1 MHKSNLTFK
10 KDPAVGRARRRWRLS
25 AGVAIA
31 GTSLIA
37 MPVAAPIP
45 HVQVRDV
52 RLTSGD
58 GADSPLGDGTALVMG
73 GSGIPIPPERYV
85 EAADTLYLQPRDF
98 TGTPQALDTPEGF
111 YPTTG
116 VNSLTA
122 DASEAQGAQI
132 LDGAITGQIA
142 GGNVDAA
149 NPVVVFGYSQSS
161 AMSTFTMQQL
171 QAQGVPSN
179 DVHFVLVGDTAAP
192 NGGLLERFADPSVP
206 SFGITF
212 GNPTPADLYPTDI
225 YTLEYDGFADF
236 PQYPIDPL
244 SDLNA
249 FAGMIYEHLTYLNLD
264 PGQIANAIPL
274 VTTGA
279 TLTDYFM
286 IPVGDLPLLDP
297 LRLIPFV
304 GNPLADLLQPDMT
317 VLVNLGYGSITD
329 GWSQGPA
336 NVPTP
341 FDLFPTNINWS
352 DVLTAL
358 VNGVPQGIHA
368 AIADLEN
375 PDNYQIPSLLDNPT
389 LAPLVDAAYT
399 SGLIDTLQPT
409 SQELTQALLG
419 GSFPVSDATLLS
431 PPADLINDFT
441 STLSADYAALLPIA
455 DTINALTTTL
465 PAFDASLFTDQ
476 LDAGNLLGAIGD
488 PIAADIAL
496 IPFAIFLGAG
506 PITDAVEGTLLNIAH
521 LIP

>member
-1 MHKSNLTFK
+1 
-10 KDPAVGRARRRWRLS
+10 
-25 AGVAIA
+25 
-31 GTSLIA
+31 
-37 MPVAAPIP
+37 
-45 HVQVRDV
+45 
-52 RLTSGD
+52 
-58 GADSPLGDGTALVMG
+58 MG
-73 GSGIPIPPERYV
+73 GSGIPIPPQSYV
-85 EAADTLYLQPRDF
+85 DAADKLYLQPLHF
-98 TGTPQALDTPEGF
+98 TGTPHALDTPEGF

-122 DASEAQGAQI
+122 DASEAQGAKI
-132 LDGAITGQIA
+132 LDGAITGQLPA
-142 GGNVDAA
+142 GNVNAA
-149 NPVVVFGYSQSS
+149 DPVVVFGYSQS
-161 AMSTFTMQQL
+161 AALSTFTMQQL
-171 QAQGVPSN
+171 QAQGVPSD

-192 NGGLLERFADPSVP
+192 NGGLLERFVLPGNELSVP

-212 GNPTPADLYPTDI
+212 GDPTPADLYPTDV

-236 PQYPIDPL
+236 PQYPINPL

-264 PGQIANAIPL
+264 PSQIENAIPL
-274 VTTGA
+274 ATTGN

-286 IPVGDLPLLDP
+286 IPVQDLPLLDP

-304 GNPLADLLQPDMT
+304 GNPLADLLQPDMK

-341 FDLFPTNINWS
+341 FDLFPTDLNGS

-358 VNGVPQGIHA
+358 ANGVPQGIQA

-375 PDNYQIPSLLDNPT
+375 PDNYQIPQLLDNPT

-409 SQELTQALLG
+409 AQQLTQALLG
-419 GSFPVSDATLLS
+419 GNFPLSDATLLS
-431 PPADLINDFT
+431 PPTDLVNDFT
-441 STLSADYAALLPIA
+441 STISADYAALLPIA
-455 DTINALTTTL
+455 DTINVLTTTV
-465 PAFDASLFTDQ
+465 PAYDASLFVDQ
-476 LDAGNLLGAIGD
+476 LEAGNLLGAIGD
-488 PIAADIAL
+488 PIAADVAM
-496 IPFAIFLGAG
+496 IPFAVFLGAG
-506 PITDAVEGTLLNIAH
+506 PIADAVEGTLLNIAN

>member
-1 MHKSNLTFK
+1 M
-10 KDPAVGRARRRWRLS
+10 GRARRRCCLG
-25 AGVAIA
+25 AGAAIA
-31 GTSLIA
+31 GASLIA
-37 MPVAAPIP
+37 APVPSPAPHIEM
-45 HVQVRDV
+45 RDV
-52 RLTSGD
+52 QFTSGD

-73 GSGIPIPPERYV
+73 GSSIPIPPQSYV
-85 EAADTLYLQPRDF
+85 NAADTLYLQPRDF

-132 LDGAITGQIA
+132 LNGAITGQIA
-142 GGNVDAA
+142 DGNVDAA

-161 AMSTFTMQQL
+161 ALSTMTMEQL
-171 QAQGVPSN
+171 WNQGVPSD

-192 NGGLLERFADPSVP
+192 NGGLLERFTDLSVP

-212 GNPTPADLYPTDI
+212 GNPTPDDLYPTDV

-249 FAGMIYEHLTYLNLD
+249 FAGMIYEHLTYLDLD
-264 PGQIANAIPL
+264 PGQIQNAIPL
-274 VTTGA
+274 ETTGDS
-279 TLTDYFM
+279 LTDYYM
-286 IPVGDLPLLDP
+286 IGVQDLPLLDP

-304 GNPLADLLQPDMT
+304 GNPLADLLQPDVT

-336 NVPTP
+336 NVATP
-341 FDLFPTNINWS
+341 FELFPTDLNWS
-352 DVLTAL
+352 DVFTAL
-358 VNGVPQGIHA
+358 LNGVPQGIEA

-389 LAPLVDAAYT
+389 LAPLVDAAFT

-409 SQELTQALLG
+409 PEQLTQALLG
-419 GSFPVSDATLLS
+419 GNFPLSDATLLS
-431 PPADLINDFT
+431 PPTDLVNDFT
-441 STLSADYAALLPIA
+441 STISADYAALLPIA
-455 DTINALTTTL
+455 DTINALTTTM
-465 PAFDASLFTDQ
+465 PAYDASLFVDQ
-476 LDAGNLLGAIGD
+476 LEAGNLLGAIGD
-488 PIAADIAL
+488 PIAADVAL

-506 PITDAVEGTLLNIAH
+506 PITDAVEGTLLNIAN

>member
-1 MHKSNLTFK
+1 M
-10 KDPAVGRARRRWRLS
+10 RRPRGRWRLS

-31 GTSLIA
+31 ATSLIGVS
-37 MPVAAPIP
+37 VAAAPRA
-45 HVQVRDV
+45 VQVHDV

-58 GADSPLGDGTALVMG
+58 GADSALGDGTALVIG
-73 GSGIPIPPERYV
+73 GSSIPIPPERYV
-85 EAADTLYLQPRDF
+85 DAATALYLRPRDF

-122 DASEAQGAQI
+122 DVSEAQGAQI

-142 GGNVDAA
+142 SGNVDAA

-161 AMSTFTMQQL
+161 AMSTFTMGQL
-171 QAQGVPSN
+171 QDQGVPSD

-192 NGGLLERFADPSVP
+192 NGGLLERFDLPGSPSSDLTVP

-212 GNPTPADLYPTDI
+212 GNPTPADFYPTDI

-249 FAGMIYEHLTYLNLD
+249 FAGMIYEHLTYLDLD
-264 PGQIANAIPL
+264 PTQIANAIPL
-274 VTTGA
+274 ETTGD
-279 TLTDYFM
+279 TLTDYYM

-336 NVPTP
+336 NIPTP
-341 FDLFPTNINWS
+341 FDLFPTDLNWS

-358 VNGVPQGIHA
+358 VNGAGQGIQA

-399 SGLIDTLQPT
+399 SGLINTLQPT

-419 GSFPVSDATLLS
+419 GSFPISDTTLLS
-431 PPADLINDFT
+431 PLADLINDFS
-441 STLSADYAALLPIA
+441 STLSADYGALLPIA

-506 PITDAVEGTLLNIAH
+506 PISDAVEGTLLNITN

>member
-1 MHKSNLTFK
+1 V
-10 KDPAVGRARRRWRLS
+10 ARAPRRCCLG
-25 AGVAIA
+25 AGAAIA
-31 GTSLIA
+31 GASLIA
-37 MPVAAPIP
+37 APVLSPAPHIEM
-45 HVQVRDV
+45 RDV
-52 RLTSGD
+52 QLTSGD
-58 GADSPLGDGTALVMG
+58 GAGSPLGDGTALVMG
-73 GSGIPIPPERYV
+73 GSSIPIPPQSYV
-85 EAADTLYLQPRDF
+85 NAADTLYLQPRDF

-132 LDGAITGQIA
+132 LNGAITGQIA
-142 GGNVDAA
+142 DGNVDAA

-161 AMSTFTMQQL
+161 ALSTMTMEQL
-171 QAQGVPSN
+171 WNQGVPSD

-192 NGGLLERFADPSVP
+192 NGGLLERFTDLSVP

-212 GNPTPADLYPTDI
+212 GNPTPDDLYPTDV

-249 FAGMIYEHLTYLNLD
+249 FAGMIYEHLTYLVLD
-264 PGQIANAIPL
+264 PGQIQNAIPL
-274 VTTGA
+274 ETTGDS
-279 TLTDYFM
+279 LTDYYM
-286 IPVGDLPLLDP
+286 IGVQDLPLLDP

-336 NVPTP
+336 NVATP
-341 FDLFPTNINWS
+341 FELFPTDLNWS
-352 DVLTAL
+352 DVFTAL
-358 VNGVPQGIHA
+358 LNGVPQGIEA

-375 PDNYQIPSLLDNPT
+375 ADNYQIPSLLDNPT
-389 LAPLVDAAYT
+389 LAPLVDAAFT

-409 SQELTQALLG
+409 PEQLTQALLG
-419 GSFPVSDATLLS
+419 GNFPLSDATLLS
-431 PPADLINDFT
+431 PPTDLVNDFT
-441 STLSADYAALLPIA
+441 STISADYAALLPIA
-455 DTINALTTTL
+455 DTINALTTTM
-465 PAFDASLFTDQ
+465 PAYDASLFVDQ
-476 LDAGNLLGAIGD
+476 LEAGNLLGAIGD
-488 PIAADIAL
+488 PIAADVAL

-506 PITDAVEGTLLNIAH
+506 PITDAVEGTLLNIAN

>member
-1 MHKSNLTFK
+1 MR
-10 KDPAVGRARRRWRLS
+10 RAPRRCYVN

-31 GTSLIA
+31 GASLIA
-37 MPVAAPIP
+37 VPPVTSPTPA
-45 HVQVRDV
+45 VQARAVQ
-52 RLTSGD
+52 LISGD
-58 GADSPLGDGTALVMG
+58 SADSLLGDGSALIMG
-73 GSGIPIPPERYV
+73 GSGIPIPPESYV
-85 EAADTLYLQPRDF
+85 DAADTLYLEPRGF
-98 TGTPQALDTPEGF
+98 TGSPQALDTPEGF

-116 VNSLTA
+116 VNSLTV

-161 AMSTFTMQQL
+161 ALSSMTMQQL
-171 QAQGVPSN
+171 YDQGVPTD
-179 DVHFVLVGDTAAP
+179 DVHFVLVGDSAAP
-192 NGGLLERFADPSVP
+192 NGGLLERFTTPGSDLSVP

-212 GNPTPADLYPTDI
+212 GDPTPDNLYPTDV
-225 YTLEYDGFADF
+225 YTLEYDGYADF

-249 FAGMIYEHLTYLNLD
+249 FAGMIYEHLTYLNLE
-264 PGQIANAIPL
+264 PGQIQNAIPL
-274 VTTGA
+274 ETTGN
-279 TLTDYFM
+279 TLTDYYM
-286 IPVGDLPLLDP
+286 IGVQDLPLLEP
-297 LRLIPFV
+297 LRLIPVV

-341 FDLFPTNINWS
+341 FELFPTDLNWS

-358 VNGVPQGIHA
+358 VNGVPQGIQA
-368 AIADLEN
+368 AVADLEN
-375 PDNYQIPSLLDNPT
+375 PANYQIPSLLDNPT
-389 LAPLVDAAYT
+389 LTPLIDAAYT

-409 SQELTQALLG
+409 SLELTQALLLFG
-419 GSFPVSDATLLS
+419 GSFPLSDATLLS
-431 PPADLINDFT
+431 PPTDIINDLS
-441 STLSADYAALLPIA
+441 STVSADYAALLPIA

-465 PAFDASLFTDQ
+465 PAYDATLFVDE
-476 LDAGNLLGAIGD
+476 LEAGNLLAAIGD
-488 PIAADIAL
+488 PIAADVAL
-496 IPFAIFLGAG
+496 VPFALFVGLG
-506 PITDAVEGTLLNIAH
+506 PITDAVEGTLLNIAN

>member
-1 MHKSNLTFK
+1 
-10 KDPAVGRARRRWRLS
+10 VGRARRRCCLG

-31 GTSLIA
+31 GASLIA
-37 MPVAAPIP
+37 APVSSPAPQIEM
-45 HVQVRDV
+45 RDV
-52 RLTSGD
+52 QFTSGD

-73 GSGIPIPPERYV
+73 GSSIPIPPQSYV
-85 EAADTLYLQPRDF
+85 NAADTLYLQPRDF

-132 LDGAITGQIA
+132 LNGAITGQIA
-142 GGNVDAA
+142 DGNVDAA

-161 AMSTFTMQQL
+161 ALSTMTMEQL
-171 QAQGVPSN
+171 WNQGVPSD

-192 NGGLLERFADPSVP
+192 NGGLLERFTDLSVP

-212 GNPTPADLYPTDI
+212 GNPTPDDLYPTDV

-249 FAGMIYEHLTYLNLD
+249 FAGMIYEHLTYLDLD
-264 PGQIANAIPL
+264 PGQIQNAIPL
-274 VTTGA
+274 ETTGDS
-279 TLTDYFM
+279 LTDYYM
-286 IPVGDLPLLDP
+286 IGVQDLPLLDP

-304 GNPLADLLQPDMT
+304 GNPLADLLQPDVT

-336 NVPTP
+336 NVATP
-341 FDLFPTNINWS
+341 FELFPTDLNWS
-352 DVLTAL
+352 DVFTAL
-358 VNGVPQGIHA
+358 LNGVPQGIEA

-389 LAPLVDAAYT
+389 LAPLVDAAFT

-409 SQELTQALLG
+409 PEQLTQALLG
-419 GSFPVSDATLLS
+419 GNFPLSDATLLS
-431 PPADLINDFT
+431 PPTDLVNDFT
-441 STLSADYAALLPIA
+441 STISADYAALLPIA
-455 DTINALTTTL
+455 DTINALTTTM
-465 PAFDASLFTDQ
+465 PAYDASLFVDQ
-476 LDAGNLLGAIGD
+476 LEAGNLLGAIGD
-488 PIAADIAL
+488 PIAADVAL

-506 PITDAVEGTLLNIAH
+506 PITDAVEGTLLNIAN

>member
-1 MHKSNLTFK
+1 MR
-10 KDPAVGRARRRWRLS
+10 RAGRRWRLS

-31 GTSLIA
+31 ATSLVA
-37 MPVAAPIP
+37 VPVTAPTP
-45 HVQVRDV
+45 HVQVRDMQ
-52 RLTSGD
+52 LTSGD
-58 GADSPLGDGTALVMG
+58 TPDSPLGDGTALVLG

-85 EAADTLYLQPRDF
+85 DAADTLYLQPRDF
-98 TGTPQALDTPEGF
+98 TGSPQALDTPEGF

-122 DASEAQGAQI
+122 DASEAQGAQL
-132 LDGAITGQIA
+132 LDGAILGQIA

-161 AMSTFTMQQL
+161 AFSTFTMQQL
-171 QAQGVPSN
+171 QAQGVPSD

-192 NGGLLERFADPSVP
+192 NGGLLERFDLPGNDLSVP
-206 SFGITF
+206 SFGTTF
-212 GNPTPADLYPTDI
+212 GAPTPADLYPTDI

-249 FAGMIYEHLTYLNLD
+249 FAGMIYEHLTYLDLA
-264 PGQIANAIPL
+264 PAQIQNAVPL
-274 VTTGA
+274 QTAGE
-279 TLTDYFM
+279 TLTDYYM
-286 IPVGDLPLLDP
+286 IPVQDLPLLDP

-336 NVPTP
+336 NVATP
-341 FDLFPTNINWS
+341 FDLFPTDLNWS

-358 VNGVPQGIHA
+358 VNGVPQGIQA

-375 PDNYQIPSLLDNPT
+375 PHNYQIPSLLDNPT

-409 SQELTQALLG
+409 PDQLTQALLG
-419 GSFPVSDATLLS
+419 GSFPLSDATLLS
-431 PPADLINDFT
+431 PPADLVNDLT
-441 STLSADYAALLPIA
+441 STLSADYASVLPIA

-465 PAFDASLFTDQ
+465 PAFDASLFLDQ
-476 LDAGNLLGAIGD
+476 LEAGNLLAAIGD
-488 PIAADIAL
+488 PIAADVAL
-496 IPFAIFLGAG
+496 VPFAIFLGAG
-506 PITDAVEGTLLNIAH
+506 PITDAVEGTLLNIAN

>member
-1 MHKSNLTFK
+1 M
-10 KDPAVGRARRRWRLS
+10 GRARRRCCLG
-25 AGVAIA
+25 AGAAIA
-31 GTSLIA
+31 GASLIA
-37 MPVAAPIP
+37 APVSSPAPHIEM
-45 HVQVRDV
+45 RDV
-52 RLTSGD
+52 QLTSGD
-58 GADSPLGDGTALVMG
+58 GAGSPLGDGTALVMG
-73 GSGIPIPPERYV
+73 GSSIPIPPQSYV
-85 EAADTLYLQPRDF
+85 NAADTLYLQPRDF

-132 LDGAITGQIA
+132 LNGAITGQIA
-142 GGNVDAA
+142 DGNVDAA

-161 AMSTFTMQQL
+161 ALSTMTMEQL
-171 QAQGVPSN
+171 WNQGVPSD

-192 NGGLLERFADPSVP
+192 NGGLLERFTDLSVP

-212 GNPTPADLYPTDI
+212 GNPTPDDLYPTDV

-249 FAGMIYEHLTYLNLD
+249 FAGMIYEHLTYLELD
-264 PGQIANAIPL
+264 PGQIQNAIPL
-274 VTTGA
+274 ETTGDS
-279 TLTDYFM
+279 LTDYYM
-286 IPVGDLPLLDP
+286 IGVQDLPLLDP

-304 GNPLADLLQPDMT
+304 GNPLADLLQPDVT

-336 NVPTP
+336 NVATP
-341 FDLFPTNINWS
+341 FELFPTDLNWS
-352 DVLTAL
+352 DVFTAL
-358 VNGVPQGIHA
+358 LNGVPQGIEA

-389 LAPLVDAAYT
+389 LAPLVDAAFT

-409 SQELTQALLG
+409 PEQLTQALLG
-419 GSFPVSDATLLS
+419 GNFPLSDATLLS
-431 PPADLINDFT
+431 PPTDLVNDFT
-441 STLSADYAALLPIA
+441 STISADYAALLPIA
-455 DTINALTTTL
+455 DTINALTTTM
-465 PAFDASLFTDQ
+465 PAYDASLFVDQ
-476 LDAGNLLGAIGD
+476 LEAGNLLGAIGD
-488 PIAADIAL
+488 PIAADVAL

-506 PITDAVEGTLLNIAH
+506 PITDAVEGTLLNIAN

>member
-1 MHKSNLTFK
+1 M
-10 KDPAVGRARRRWRLS
+10 GRARRRCCLG
-25 AGVAIA
+25 AGAAIA
-31 GTSLIA
+31 GASLIA
-37 MPVAAPIP
+37 APVSSPAPHIEM
-45 HVQVRDV
+45 RDV
-52 RLTSGD
+52 QFTSGD

-73 GSGIPIPPERYV
+73 GSSIPIPPQSYV
-85 EAADTLYLQPRDF
+85 NAADTLYLQPRDF

-132 LDGAITGQIA
+132 LNGAITGQIA
-142 GGNVDAA
+142 DGNVDAA

-161 AMSTFTMQQL
+161 ALSTMTMEQL
-171 QAQGVPSN
+171 WNQGVPSD

-192 NGGLLERFADPSVP
+192 NGGLLERFTDLSVP

-212 GNPTPADLYPTDI
+212 GNPTPDDLYPTDV

-249 FAGMIYEHLTYLNLD
+249 FAGMIYEHLTYLDLD
-264 PGQIANAIPL
+264 PGQIQNAIPL
-274 VTTGA
+274 ETTGDS
-279 TLTDYFM
+279 LTDYYM
-286 IPVGDLPLLDP
+286 IGVQDLPLLDP

-304 GNPLADLLQPDMT
+304 GNPLADLLQPDVT

-336 NVPTP
+336 NVATP
-341 FDLFPTNINWS
+341 FELFPTDLNWS
-352 DVLTAL
+352 DVFTAL
-358 VNGVPQGIHA
+358 LNGVPQGIEA

-389 LAPLVDAAYT
+389 LAPLVDAAFT

-409 SQELTQALLG
+409 PEQLTQALLG
-419 GSFPVSDATLLS
+419 GNFPLSDATLLS
-431 PPADLINDFT
+431 PPTDLVNDFT
-441 STLSADYAALLPIA
+441 STISADYAALLPIA
-455 DTINALTTTL
+455 DTINALTTTM
-465 PAFDASLFTDQ
+465 PAYDASLFVDQ
-476 LDAGNLLGAIGD
+476 LEAGNLLGAIGD
-488 PIAADIAL
+488 PIAADVAL

-506 PITDAVEGTLLNIAH
+506 PITDAVEGTLLNIAN

>member
-1 MHKSNLTFK
+1 
-10 KDPAVGRARRRWRLS
+10 VGRARRRCCLG
-25 AGVAIA
+25 AGAAIA
-31 GTSLIA
+31 GASLIA
-37 MPVAAPIP
+37 APVSSPAPHIEM
-45 HVQVRDV
+45 RDV
-52 RLTSGD
+52 QFTSGD

-73 GSGIPIPPERYV
+73 GSSIPIPPQSYV
-85 EAADTLYLQPRDF
+85 NAADTLYLQPRDF

-132 LDGAITGQIA
+132 LNGAITGQIA
-142 GGNVDAA
+142 DGNVDAA

-161 AMSTFTMQQL
+161 ALSTMTMEQL
-171 QAQGVPSN
+171 WNQGVPSD

-192 NGGLLERFADPSVP
+192 NGGLLERFTDLSVP

-212 GNPTPADLYPTDI
+212 GNPTPDDLYPTDV

-249 FAGMIYEHLTYLNLD
+249 FAGMIYEHLTYLDLD
-264 PGQIANAIPL
+264 PGQIQNAIPL
-274 VTTGA
+274 ETTGNS
-279 TLTDYFM
+279 LTDYYM
-286 IPVGDLPLLDP
+286 IGVQDLPLLDP

-304 GNPLADLLQPDMT
+304 GNPLADLLQPDVT

-336 NVPTP
+336 NVATP
-341 FDLFPTNINWS
+341 FELFPTDLNWS
-352 DVLTAL
+352 DVFTAL
-358 VNGVPQGIHA
+358 LNGVPQGIEA

-389 LAPLVDAAYT
+389 LAPLVDAAFT

-409 SQELTQALLG
+409 PEQLTQALLG
-419 GSFPVSDATLLS
+419 GNFPLSDATLLS
-431 PPADLINDFT
+431 PPTDLVNDFT
-441 STLSADYAALLPIA
+441 STISADYAALLPIA
-455 DTINALTTTL
+455 DTINALTTTM
-465 PAFDASLFTDQ
+465 PAYDASLFVDQ
-476 LDAGNLLGAIGD
+476 LEAGNLLGAIGD
-488 PIAADIAL
+488 PIAADVAL

-506 PITDAVEGTLLNIAH
+506 PITDAVEGTLLNIAN

>member
-1 MHKSNLTFK
+1 M
-10 KDPAVGRARRRWRLS
+10 GRARRRCCLG

-31 GTSLIA
+31 GASLIA
-37 MPVAAPIP
+37 APVSSPAPHIEM
-45 HVQVRDV
+45 RDV
-52 RLTSGD
+52 QFTSGD
-58 GADSPLGDGTALVMG
+58 GADSPLEDGTALVMG
-73 GSGIPIPPERYV
+73 GSSIPIPPQSYV
-85 EAADTLYLQPRDF
+85 NAADTLYLQPRDF

-132 LDGAITGQIA
+132 LNGAITGQIA
-142 GGNVDAA
+142 DGNVDAA

-161 AMSTFTMQQL
+161 ALSTMTMEQL
-171 QAQGVPSN
+171 WNQGVPSD

-192 NGGLLERFADPSVP
+192 NGGLLERFTDLSVP

-212 GNPTPADLYPTDI
+212 GNPTPDDLYPTDV

-249 FAGMIYEHLTYLNLD
+249 FAGMIYEHLTYLDLD
-264 PGQIANAIPL
+264 PGQIQNAIPL
-274 VTTGA
+274 ETTGDS
-279 TLTDYFM
+279 LTDYYM
-286 IPVGDLPLLDP
+286 IGVQDLPLLDP

-336 NVPTP
+336 NVATP
-341 FDLFPTNINWS
+341 FELFPTDLNWS
-352 DVLTAL
+352 DVFTAL
-358 VNGVPQGIHA
+358 LNGVPQGIEA

-389 LAPLVDAAYT
+389 LAPLVDAAFT

-409 SQELTQALLG
+409 PEQLTQALLG
-419 GSFPVSDATLLS
+419 GNFPLSDATLLS
-431 PPADLINDFT
+431 PPTDLVNDFT
-441 STLSADYAALLPIA
+441 STISADYAALLPIA
-455 DTINALTTTL
+455 DTINALTTTM
-465 PAFDASLFTDQ
+465 PAYDASLFVDQ
-476 LDAGNLLGAIGD
+476 LEAGNLLGAIGD
-488 PIAADIAL
+488 PIAADVAL

-506 PITDAVEGTLLNIAH
+506 PITDAVEGTLLNIAN

>member
-1 MHKSNLTFK
+1 MRR
-10 KDPAVGRARRRWRLS
+10 AGRRCLG
-25 AGVAIA
+25 AGLAITA
-31 GTSLIA
+31 TSLITA
-37 MPVAAPIP
+37 PVLTPAPRA
-45 HVQVRDV
+45 QVRDV
-52 RLTSGD
+52 QLASGD
-58 GADSPLGDGTALVMG
+58 GADSALGDGTALVIG
-73 GSGIPIPPERYV
+73 GSSIPIPPQSYV
-85 EAADTLYLQPRDF
+85 NAANTLYLQPRDF
-98 TGTPQALDTPEGF
+98 SGTPQALDTPEGF

-122 DASEAQGAQI
+122 DASEAQGAQV
-132 LDGAITGQIA
+132 LDGAITGRIA
-142 GGNVDAA
+142 DGNVDAA

-161 AMSTFTMQQL
+161 AMSTFTMEQL
-171 QAQGVPSN
+171 QAQGVPSD

-192 NGGLLERFADPSVP
+192 DGGLLERFALPGADLSVP

-212 GNPTPADLYPTDI
+212 GDPTPADLYPTDV

-249 FAGMIYEHLTYLNLD
+249 FAGMIYEHLTYLDLE

-274 VTTGA
+274 QTTGD
-279 TLTDYFM
+279 TLTDYYM
-286 IPVGDLPLLDP
+286 IGVQDLPLLDP
-297 LRLIPFV
+297 LRLIPFI

-341 FDLFPTNINWS
+341 FDLFPTDLNWS

-358 VNGVPQGIHA
+358 VNGVPQGIQA

-375 PDNYQIPSLLDNPT
+375 PANYQIPSLLDSPT
-389 LAPLVDAAYT
+389 LAPLVAAAYT

-409 SQELTQALLG
+409 SLELTQALLG

-431 PPADLINDFT
+431 PPADLVNDLT
-441 STLSADYAALLPIA
+441 STLSADYGALLPIA
-455 DTINALTTTL
+455 DTVNALTTTL
-465 PAFDASLFTDQ
+465 PAYDASLFVDQ
-476 LDAGNLLGAIGD
+476 LDAGNLLGALGD
-488 PIAADIAL
+488 PIAADLAL
-496 IPFAIFLGAG
+496 IPFAVFLGAG
-506 PITDAVEGTLLNIAH
+506 PISDAVEGTLLNIAD